1 MSNKEMSQ
9 NVCEIHMYFI
19 MSLMISYLIVKIMSV
34 LSGKMGFYIYIGI
47 ILILMTIGKLNKK
60 KRDPIKI
67 KNFETQIIMAFLK
80 TSLN

>member
-1 MSNKEMSQ
+1 
-9 NVCEIHMYFI
+9 
-19 MSLMISYLIVKIMSV
+19 MSV